1 MMVCSGSHLCV
12 FLHVE
17 GVHLVQ
23 NEGDGV
29 LSDEPYLLLEGGDL
43 FLLGTK
49 AC

>member
-1 MMVCSGSHLCV
+1 MVKSGSHLCV

-23 NEGDGV
+23 DEGDCM
-29 LSDEPYLLLEGGDL
+29 LADEAYLLLEGGDL
-43 FLLGTK
+43 FLLGTE

>member
-1 MMVCSGSHLCV
+1 MVGSGSHLCV

-23 NEGDGV
+23 DEGYGV
-29 LSDEPYLLLEGGDL
+29 LADEAYLLLEGGDL
-43 FLLGTK
+43 FLLGTE